1 MHIVSSLLFGFSS
14 SIDALLVG
22 LSCGIRQQR
31 FRPGQQ
37 LFISLITLAGTL
49 LSLLLGEKISLLIPE
64 AAAQLAGSAILI
76 FLGLYYLWKGSLAWK
91 ETVLPISG
99 ISSCDCNVKSPPAPL
114 LQEHALPKSDSLP
127 KESPL
132 SKDASTPLTCKEAAL
147 LGAALSVNN
156 IGMGVGA
163 SITGLKLLPTC
174 GFTLGFSLLFLYLGN
189 RLGHTRRL
197 NASGPLADGL
207 SGLLLLSLGIY
218 ELFI

>member
-22 LSCGIRQQR
+22 ISCGIRQQR
-31 FRPGQQ
+31 FRPSQQ

-91 ETVLPISG
+91 ERTFSPSQL
-99 ISSCDCNVKSPPAPL
+99 SSCDCNVEASPASLSSDAPSSWEALPPADTSSL
-114 LQEHALPKSDSLP
+114 GEAL
-127 KESPL
+127 
-132 SKDASTPLTCKEAAL
+132 PLTCKEAAL

-156 IGMGVGA
+156 MGMGIGA

-174 GFTLGFSLLFLYLGN
+174 GFTLGFSLLFLFVGN

-197 NASGPLADGL
+197 TASGPLADSI
-207 SGLLLLSLGIY
+207 SGLLLMGLGIY